1 MNLEEHAAG
10 ENIHYLRQGIE
21 LIGRLDKGLY
31 RRSAAAPF
39 RGGVGSQFRH
49 CIDFYA
55 CYLNGIED
63 GRIDYSRRE
72 RDPRVES
79 EPDCAVERIE
89 TLIHK
94 LTETTTGDLD
104 RTLLVK
110 SDMPVVSPGLPSWSG
125 STVHREL
132 QFLVSHTIHHYAL
145 IVSLLRAQGFELD
158 GQSAEFGVAPSTLY
172 HWEKADPLTT

>member
-1 MNLEEHAAG
+1 MNLQEHAAG

-21 LIGRLDKGLY
+21 LIGRLDAELY

-49 CIDFYA
+49 CIDFYT
-55 CYLNGIED
+55 CYLNGLEG

-72 RDPRVES
+72 RDQRVES
-79 EPDCAVERIE
+79 EPAYAVDRIE
-89 TLIHK
+89 TLIRS
-94 LTETTTGDLD
+94 LAETAPGDLD
-104 RTLLVK
+104 RTLMVK

-145 IVSLLRAQGFELD
+145 IVSLLREQGFELD

-172 HWEKADPLTT
+172 HWKQADPLTT